1 LRTLYHYEQS
11 VFSRRTRLALA
22 HKGIAVEL
30 KDGRLDAGFIAAARA
45 LQPIRTLPVLVEED
59 GQPLGDSNAIVQ
71 YLELAYPEKPAL
83 FPKEPTAAREAL
95 AIMAAVDVALNA
107 IVDCGTRIYDLRNDP
122 AWPAVKEERMGRA
135 QDAIDFVASKV
146 TRPILAGGAW
156 SAADIWVY
164 AATRWVSAFPGR
176 VETSPQ
182 IAQIVTLG
190 FRLPDAL
197 VAWSK
202 PHDSR
207 PDVRSIYG

>member
-1 LRTLYHYEQS
+1 MRTLYHYEQS

-30 KDGRLDAGFIAAARA
+30 KDGRVDASFIAAARA

-59 GQPLGDSNAIVQ
+59 GQALGDSNAITQ
-71 YLELAYPEKPAL
+71 YLEIAYPEKPAL
-83 FPKEPTAAREAL
+83 FPKEGPAAREAL

-107 IVDCGTRIYDLRNDP
+107 LVDCGTRIYDLHNDP
-122 AWPAVKEERMGRA
+122 AWPAVKGERMGRA
-135 QDAIDFVASKV
+135 QDAIDFVASKA
-146 TRPILAGGAW
+146 TRSNLAGATW

-164 AATRWVSAFPGR
+164 SATRWVAALPSR
-176 VETSPQ
+176 VASSPL
-182 IAQIVTLG
+182 IAQIVSLG
-190 FRLPDAL
+190 FTLPDAL

-207 PDVRSIYG
+207 ADVRSIYG